1 MLFPEREDASGGDRQ
16 SAGHQRAADIARP
29 DRTTRPFAQEPAMTV
44 TSIAHASPEAVAA
57 RQSSSQPH
65 RLPRTM
71 SLPYFL
77 PALPSRFP
85 LRINPHYSEDSD
97 RAANAWALAQFG
109 AGSSEVPA
117 PLRLDN
123 FTIWAALA
131 YPTVDAATLTDW
143 CRFNALYTNVENRLE
158 TVLDSEHEA
167 QATGCW
173 DLIVR
178 ALYRMAVSDNPWTIA
193 REASSR
199 SEVQQC
205 LLMAARLSERMA
217 RRKARHF
224 LHCLARMVHA
234 QRDEYSVLA
243 SANMDI
249 HDYIEFRTANY
260 GIPLFI
266 AAANGMLVQEP
277 TTAEWNDPA
286 RAQLELLVARQ
297 CCLVNDLYSFEK
309 EHRERG
315 ERRPLVQAVTVLME
329 GEGLRVQAAVDRLIG
344 IIQCC
349 EDEYVRI
356 RDQMLARPTVSVG
369 FREYCGRLEDI
380 MAGNLRYM
388 LISPRYFGADF
399 TGQFEGGMRSIS
411 VPVPVELLRR
421 RATLAVAA

>member
-1 MLFPEREDASGGDRQ
+1 
-16 SAGHQRAADIARP
+16 
-29 DRTTRPFAQEPAMTV
+29 MTV
-44 TSIAHASPEAVAA
+44 TSIAHASPEAAAA
-57 RQSSSQPH
+57 RSSSSQQQV
-65 RLPRTM
+65 PRTM

-77 PALPSRFP
+77 PALSSRFP
-85 LRINPHYSEDSD
+85 LHVNPHYNEDTD

-109 AGSSEVPA
+109 GSGSEVPA

-131 YPTVDAATLTDW
+131 YPTVDAATLMDW

-158 TVLDSEHEA
+158 TAIDSEHEA

-173 DLIVR
+173 DLIVQ
-178 ALYRMAVSDNPWTIA
+178 ALYRMAVSDSPWTIA

-199 SEVQQC
+199 PEVQQC
-205 LLMAARLSERMA
+205 LLMTARLAERMTP
-217 RRKARHF
+217 RKARHF
-224 LHCLARMVHA
+224 LHGVAKMVHA

-249 HDYIEFRTANY
+249 HDYIEYRAANY

-266 AAANGMLVQEP
+266 AAASGMLKDDP
-277 TTAEWNDPA
+277 TAAEWNDPV
-286 RAQLELLVARQ
+286 RAQMERLVAQQ
-297 CCLVNDLYSFEK
+297 CCLINDLYSFEK

-329 GEGLRVQAAVDRLIG
+329 GEGLRVQAAIDRLIG
-344 IIQCC
+344 IIQRC

-356 RDQMLARPTVSVG
+356 RDQMLAEPMISPG

-388 LISPRYFGADF
+388 LISPRYFGAGF

-421 RATLAVAA
+421 PVLAVAA